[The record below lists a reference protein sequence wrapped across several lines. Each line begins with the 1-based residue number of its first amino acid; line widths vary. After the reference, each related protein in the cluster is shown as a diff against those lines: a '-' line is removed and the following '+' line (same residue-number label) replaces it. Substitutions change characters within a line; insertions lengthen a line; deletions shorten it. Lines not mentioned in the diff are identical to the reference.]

1 VTLSPTVHPLDTV
14 APRRRNGD
22 YDVAR
27 LIDRERC
34 GSELLMGV
42 EWFAPGET
50 TKWSFEA
57 QDNTDPDEEWFGERH
72 ETYYVLAG
80 RLRLEWDGGA
90 VEFGARDGVHIP
102 PGHRYRMESLGPE
115 TAEIVYAIAPSL

>member
-1 VTLSPTVHPLDTV
+1 VPPEPTVVSLSSV
-14 APRRRNGD
+14 RPRRRNDD

-57 QDNTDPDEEWFGERH
+57 EDRSEPDEEWFGERD
-72 ETYYVLAG
+72 ETYFVLEG
-80 RLRLEWDGGA
+80 RLRLSWPGGST
-90 VEFGARDGVHIP
+90 EFGAGDGVHIP
-102 PGHRYRMESLGPE
+102 PGNRYRLESLGPD
-115 TAEIVYAIAPSL
+115 TAKIVYAIAPSL